1 MRPAEAVLTDPRRM
15 SGPASRIRVTLTYR
29 NNWSAE
35 NPHTSMNAVLA
46 NEWELEELM
55 SAWAGNAQARWVGRF
70 ACIGDLGRISAI
82 THAPPSEGKV
92 K

>member
-1 MRPAEAVLTDPRRM
+1 
-15 SGPASRIRVTLTYR
+15 
-29 NNWSAE
+29 
-35 NPHTSMNAVLA
+35 MNAVLA

-70 ACIGDLGRISAI
+70 ACIGDLGRITAI